1 MLRTQ
6 IYLPEE
12 LRKQIDQDRAQTGES
27 LADYMRKAV
36 EERTSRSRKRKKDP
50 RQVVIE
56 ALDAVDPEKSG
67 WKDVDVIEW
76 QRQIRED
83 RF

>member
-27 LADYMRKAV
+27 LADYIRKAV
-36 EERTSRSRKRKKDP
+36 EGRTKKAKKKKPSVKD
-50 RQVVIE
+50 ILK
-56 ALDAVDPEKSG
+56 ALDSLDPEKSG